1 MKLCPKCNV
10 EVADNAKFCSTCGYA
25 FPETAAPAAP
35 AAPAAAPAPVAAEPR
50 PEETFDH
57 KPLIMDWVQTNGFA
71 KFLFNIWPKLSGIG
85 TLISIL
91 LTIGGVFLGGFG
103 LMTNIPVSPNPIL
116 ELLPDFIDIET
127 IPYTAL
133 SMVSTGISLRLF
145 LLVINMFFQNELKKW
160 LFAGYLR
167 KKGVDLDVATK
178 YVFYHISH
186 DNFSSVPRKEKGNMV
201 AWLSSP
207 QYFGEAVM
215 MAADMASKKSNI
227 IWTSVWAAVNF
238 VSQSIQNSILLL
250 FIGSFFFLDFTDI
263 DTVAPMG
270 GYILLYLVVSIAL
283 SIACAIIN
291 AIYSKKRAE
300 IKAVWA
306 ITATNPDAANKEINV
321 ISA

>member
-25 FPETAAPAAP
+25 FPETAAPADP
-35 AAPAAAPAPVAAEPR
+35 VAAPAAAPAPVAAEPK
-50 PEETFDH
+50 PEETFDY
-57 KPLIMDWVQTNGFA
+57 KPLVTDWVQTNGFA
-71 KFLFNIWPKLSGIG
+71 KFLFNVWPKLNGIG

-91 LTIGGVFLGGFG
+91 LTIGGVFFGGLG

-116 ELLPDFIDIET
+116 DLIPDFIDIET

-133 SMVSTGISLRLF
+133 SMVSTGIGLRLF

-167 KKGVDLDVATK
+167 KKEIDLDMATK

-186 DNFSSVPRKEKGNMV
+186 DNFSSVPKKEKGNMV

-215 MAADMASKKSNI
+215 MAADATSKKSNI

-238 VSQSIQNSILLL
+238 VSQSIQNSVLLL
-250 FIGSFFFLDFTDI
+250 FVGSFFSLNFADI

-270 GYILLYLVVSIAL
+270 GYILLYLVVSIAF

-291 AIYSKKRAE
+291 AIYIKKKSE

-306 ITATNPDAANKEINV
+306 ITASNPDATNV

>member
-1 MKLCPKCNV
+1 MKKCPKCNV
-10 EVADNAKFCSTCGYA
+10 EVADNAKFCSDCGYA
-25 FPETAAPAAP
+25 FPEPVVTP
-35 AAPAAAPAPVAAEPR
+35 PAPTNIMEKS
-50 PEETFDH
+50 EEENFDH
-57 KPLIMDWVQTNGFA
+57 KPLVMDWYQNSGLA
-71 KFLFNIWPKLSGIG
+71 KFLFNVWPKLNGIG

-91 LTIGGVFLGGFG
+91 LTIGGIFFGGFG

-116 ELLPDFIDIET
+116 DLLPDFIDIET

-133 SMVSTGISLRLF
+133 SILSTGLGLKVVL
-145 LLVINMFFQNELKKW
+145 LLVNMFFQNELKKW

-178 YVFYHISH
+178 YVFFNLSH
-186 DNFSSVPRKEKGNMV
+186 DNFSSVPRKEKGNLV
-201 AWLSSP
+201 AWLGSP

-215 MAADMASKKSNI
+215 MAANATSKKSNI

-250 FIGSFFFLDFTDI
+250 FVGSFFFLDFTDI

-270 GYILLYLVVSIAL
+270 GYILLYLVVSIVL
-283 SIACAIIN
+283 SIACAIVN
-291 AIYSKKRAE
+291 GIYSRKKSE

-306 ITATNPDAANKEINV
+306 ITATNPDAANKEIQI